1 VERVRVF
8 RTDREPTEAEVF
20 RVVNVEQ
27 CPELRD
33 AAVEG
38 TLHRLD
44 DGDLIDV
51 PFIYHDPGAQQF
63 VLVIPHGARGRELAE
78 RAKLLDSLMKEQEED
93 VPDYVRH
100 FAIVYGHHGLSRYV
114 EDTETMDVETAEL
127 EPVDAPPHV
136 ATHYPRLA
144 SLLPPAGSWVHAST
158 ELAPMIDEEELW
170 LFVQVGTAE
179 QDAFAEASSDLLIQ
193 LKTVHQLP
201 ICVLALTDGRTGAV
215 RRAYLN
221 AARSADGRILEL
233 LRRDC
238 RATVVVYGEQRH
250 LVHSFHLEAPRA
262 ANTKMIIGRTE
273 LAPRALAE
281 RWEEAVQACRAAP
294 PPVGQ
299 VEHPFL
305 LEDAAASAAE
315 ALRRLKRLEDWSS
328 PERIEKALTVVS
340 VPKPVF
346 ELSRRQ
352 IVADAL
358 RFGLA
363 LSDELLLQAVRFGLA
378 TDAKGL
384 VAALGRQFDET
395 VSRASAQGLD
405 DGQIQ
410 ANRAA
415 LARLSRTYGTSTG
428 P

>member
-1 VERVRVF
+1 
-8 RTDREPTEAEVF
+8 
-20 RVVNVEQ
+20 
-27 CPELRD
+27 
-33 AAVEG
+33 
-38 TLHRLD
+38 
-44 DGDLIDV
+44 
-51 PFIYHDPGAQQF
+51 
-63 VLVIPHGARGRELAE
+63 
-78 RAKLLDSLMKEQEED
+78 
-93 VPDYVRH
+93 
-100 FAIVYGHHGLSRYV
+100 
-114 EDTETMDVETAEL
+114 
-127 EPVDAPPHV
+127 
-136 ATHYPRLA
+136 
-144 SLLPPAGSWVHAST
+144 
-158 ELAPMIDEEELW
+158 MIDDEELW
-170 LFVQVGTAE
+170 IFVQVGAGE
-179 QDAFAEASSDLLIQ
+179 QDAFAEARTDLLIQ

-201 ICVLALTDGRTGAV
+201 ICVLALTDAQTGAV

-221 AARSADGRILEL
+221 AARSADRRILEL

-238 RATVVVYGEQRH
+238 RATVVVYSEQRQ
-250 LVHSFHLEAPRA
+250 LLRSFQLEAPRA

-273 LAPRALAE
+273 LAPRALPE
-281 RWEEAVQACRAAP
+281 QWEEAVQACRAAP

-305 LEDAAASAAE
+305 LEDEAASAAD

-328 PERIEKALTVVS
+328 PERIENALTVVS

-346 ELSRRQ
+346 ELARRQ

-363 LSDELLLQAVRFGLA
+363 MSDELLVQAVRFGLA
-378 TDAKGL
+378 TDAKAL

-395 VSRASAQGLD
+395 VSRASAHGLD

-415 LARLSRTYGTSTG
+415 LERLSRICGTSTR